1 MTTKYNM
8 DKELLNFLLNGES
21 SIPKGFKDDRLDDI
35 FRKLDEINK
44 KVEILMKSKPS
55 KPICEQ
61 ILEKT
66 YIIVPM
72 REVDPKINPS
82 LFILDLDGDRAFV
95 TFKDTMD
102 LLQMHFKLYKDEVES
117 KLPRRLM
124 PLFSFL
130 KKNGL
135 IYFDHEDKVYKLV

>member
-1 MTTKYNM
+1 M

-21 SIPKGFKDDRLDDI
+21 QGPRGFKDDRLNDVL
-35 FRKLDEINK
+35 RKLDEIDNK
-44 KVEILMKSKPS
+44 IQILMKSKSS

-61 ILEKT
+61 ILERT
-66 YIIVPM
+66 YLIVSE
-72 REVDPKINPS
+72 REIDPKLNPS
-82 LFILDLDGDRAFV
+82 LFILDLDGEKVLV

-102 LLQMHFKLYKDEVES
+102 LLQIHFKVYKEEVEN

-135 IYFDHEDKVYKLV
+135 IYLDHEDKVYKLI

>member
-1 MTTKYNM
+1 M

-21 SIPKGFKDDRLDDI
+21 QSPRGFKDDRLNDVL
-35 FRKLDEINK
+35 RKLDEIDNK
-44 KVEILMKSKPS
+44 IQILMKSKSS

-61 ILEKT
+61 ILERT
-66 YIIVPM
+66 YLIISE
-72 REVDPKINPS
+72 REIDPKLNPS
-82 LFILDLDGDRAFV
+82 LFILDLDGEKVLV

-102 LLQMHFKLYKDEVES
+102 LLQMYFKVYKEEVEN

-135 IYFDHEDKVYKLV
+135 IYLDHEDKVYKLI

>member
-1 MTTKYNM
+1 M

-21 SIPKGFKDDRLDDI
+21 QSPRGFKDDRLNDVL
-35 FRKLDEINK
+35 RKLDEIDNK
-44 KVEILMKSKPS
+44 IQILMKSKSS

-61 ILEKT
+61 ILERT
-66 YIIVPM
+66 YLITSE
-72 REVDPKINPS
+72 REIDPKLNPS
-82 LFILDLDGDRAFV
+82 LFILDLDGEKVLV

-102 LLQMHFKLYKDEVES
+102 LLQMYFKVYKEEVEN

-135 IYFDHEDKVYKLV
+135 IYLDHEDKVYKLI

>member
-1 MTTKYNM
+1 M

-21 SIPKGFKDDRLDDI
+21 QSPRGFKDDRLNDVL
-35 FRKLDEINK
+35 RKLDEIDNK
-44 KVEILMKSKPS
+44 IQILMKSKSS

-61 ILEKT
+61 ILERT
-66 YIIVPM
+66 YLIILE
-72 REVDPKINPS
+72 REIDPKLNPS
-82 LFILDLDGDRAFV
+82 LFILDLDGEKVLV

-102 LLQMHFKLYKDEVES
+102 LLQMYFKVYKEEVEN

-135 IYFDHEDKVYKLV
+135 IYLDHEDKVYKLI

>member
-1 MTTKYNM
+1 M

-21 SIPKGFKDDRLDDI
+21 QSPRGFKDDRLNDVL
-35 FRKLDEINK
+35 RKLDEIDNK
-44 KVEILMKSKPS
+44 IQILMKSKSS

-61 ILEKT
+61 ILERI
-66 YIIVPM
+66 YLIVSE
-72 REVDPKINPS
+72 REIDPKLNPS
-82 LFILDLDGDRAFV
+82 LFILDLDGEKVLV

-102 LLQMHFKLYKDEVES
+102 LLQMYFKVYKEEVEN

-135 IYFDHEDKVYKLV
+135 VYLDHEDKVYKLI

>member
-1 MTTKYNM
+1 M

-21 SIPKGFKDDRLDDI
+21 QTTRGFKDDRLNDI
-35 FRKLDEINK
+35 LRKLDEIDNK
-44 KVEILMKSKPS
+44 IQTLMKSKSS

-61 ILEKT
+61 ILERT
-66 YIIVPM
+66 YIIISE
-72 REVDPKINPS
+72 REIDPKLNPS
-82 LFILDLDGDRAFV
+82 LFILDLDGEKVLV

-102 LLQMHFKLYKDEVES
+102 LLQMYFKVYKEEVEN

-135 IYFDHEDKVYKLV
+135 IYLDHEDKVYKLI